1 MVWSAHSPP
10 PVLRGRAVECARVD
24 ELLAAAREGRSG
36 VLVMRG
42 EPGIGKTALLDFAAA
57 GAAGS
62 RILRAAGVW
71 SELELAYAA
80 LHQLCMPLLDGIE
93 RLPAPQ
99 RDALGVA
106 LGLSGGSTP
115 DRFLVGLAVLTLL
128 SDAAETNPL
137 VVLVDD
143 AHWLDRSSARVLAF
157 VARRLQAESVAIL
170 FAARDEGAVDEL
182 AGLPDLRLGALS
194 NADAGELLD
203 SAGIGPLDERVR
215 DRIIAEADGNPLA
228 LLELPHAL
236 SRAGFA
242 GGFAISD
249 RTALAG
255 RIEASFRGQV
265 AQLPE
270 ETQRLLLVGA
280 AEPLGDPVLL
290 WRAATALGLPVEAAA
305 PAEEADLITV
315 GARVTFRH
323 PLLRSALY
331 GAASP
336 EQRRAAHR
344 VLAEVTDPELDPDR
358 RAWHRAQAALAP
370 DEYVAAELEASAER
384 ARARGGIAAA
394 AAFLERAAELSP
406 DEGRRA
412 QRRLAAARWKR
423 LAGLP
428 DAASTLLADAA
439 RSPLQDRDRAALQRL
454 RGQIALDLG
463 RDSDAAR
470 LLLDAARRFEPV
482 DPVLARDTYLEA
494 LWAAQGAGQLGDGV
508 AEAARAA
515 RSAPTVVGT
524 ARLTD
529 LLVDGLA
536 IRFTEGYAAAAPMLR
551 NVLSMVGAATGS
563 LEDDVPLSLMA
574 ARIASEL
581 FDDDA
586 WNRLVTRDIRH
597 ARAAGALSVLP
608 TSLNFLAYLRTH
620 ECELA
625 AAERLLD
632 EADDITAATGNA
644 QIFNGRLLL
653 AAYRGDASMVERFGG
668 EDRQQLARERG
679 EGIVLVL
686 IDHSRAVLH
695 NSVGQY
701 EPAFD
706 AAQRASKDDSGLST
720 WSLPELVEAAAHSG
734 RSRIATDAV
743 EELGDRTRA
752 AGTKLALGIE
762 ARSRALVSDEATAE
776 DLYAEAIDLLEQ
788 TSLRLHRAR
797 TQLIY
802 GEWLRRANRRVDARQ
817 QLRAA
822 HETFTRGG
830 AEAFAERAGRE
841 LLATGETARRRTEDT
856 RDQLT
861 AQEEQIAR
869 LAAEGMTNP
878 EIGAQLFLSRRTVEW
893 HLRNVFNKLGISS
906 RRQLWVAGPH
916 LEAERLSPRVEKG
929 LSR

>member
-1 MVWSAHSPP
+1 MST
-10 PVLRGRAVECARVD
+10 LRPSSKRRPNG
-24 ELLAAAREGRSG
+24 LGH
-36 VLVMRG
+36 
-42 EPGIGKTALLDFAAA
+42 
-57 GAAGS
+57 AAGS
-62 RILRAAGVW
+62 R
-71 SELELAYAA
+71 
-80 LHQLCMPLLDGIE
+80 P
-93 RLPAPQ
+93 
-99 RDALGVA
+99 
-106 LGLSGGSTP
+106 
-115 DRFLVGLAVLTLL
+115 
-128 SDAAETNPL
+128 
-137 VVLVDD
+137 
-143 AHWLDRSSARVLAF
+143 
-157 VARRLQAESVAIL
+157 
-170 FAARDEGAVDEL
+170 
-182 AGLPDLRLGALS
+182 
-194 NADAGELLD
+194 
-203 SAGIGPLDERVR
+203 
-215 DRIIAEADGNPLA
+215 
-228 LLELPHAL
+228 
-236 SRAGFA
+236 
-242 GGFAISD
+242 
-249 RTALAG
+249 
-255 RIEASFRGQV
+255 
-265 AQLPE
+265 
-270 ETQRLLLVGA
+270 
-280 AEPLGDPVLL
+280 
-290 WRAATALGLPVEAAA
+290 
-305 PAEEADLITV
+305 
-315 GARVTFRH
+315 
-323 PLLRSALY
+323 
-331 GAASP
+331 
-336 EQRRAAHR
+336 
-344 VLAEVTDPELDPDR
+344 
-358 RAWHRAQAALAP
+358 
-370 DEYVAAELEASAER
+370 
-384 ARARGGIAAA
+384 

-406 DEGRRA
+406 DAGRRA

-515 RSAPTVVGT
+515 RSAPTVVRT
-524 ARLTD
+524 PRVTD

-563 LEDDVPLSLMA
+563 LDDVPLSLMA
-574 ARIASEL
+574 ARTASEL

-586 WNRLVTRDIRH
+586 WNRLVTRDIQH

-695 NSVGQY
+695 NSLGQY

-734 RSRIATDAV
+734 RSRIAADAV

-752 AGTKLALGIE
+752 AETKLALGIE
-762 ARSRALVSDEATAE
+762 ARSRALVSDQATAE

-802 GEWLRRANRRVDARQ
+802 GEWLRRAKRRVDARQ

-822 HETFTRGG
+822 YETFTRGG

-841 LLATGETARRRTEDT
+841 LLATGETARRRAEDT

-869 LAAEGMTNP
+869 LAADGMTNP

-893 HLRNVFNKLGISS
+893 HLRNVFSKLGISS
-906 RRQLWVAGPH
+906 RRQLWVAGAH
-916 LEAERLSPRVEKG
+916 LEAERLPPRVEKG